1 VNVGLMSLGDQV
13 TDPVTG
19 TRQSA
24 AERHRAIV
32 DAAALADEVGF
43 GGVYVGEHH
52 GLEYTTSAPPV
63 VLAAIG
69 ERTRRLTLS
78 TAVTLAANLD
88 PVRVAEDYAT
98 VDALSGGRCEIVVGR
113 GNFFV
118 STYTLFGRRIE
129 DSHDLFAENV
139 ELLVQL
145 CSGKTVTWPGSAH
158 RAPITDFAV
167 QPPPVGPMPIWIGG
181 GASPDSLELAARL
194 GLDLM
199 LPSAF
204 GNPAQFVP
212 IVETYRERYAA
223 HGHSRTPRIGACW
236 HVNVAETSQAA
247 RTRWEPRYRA
257 YFELMK
263 EVIPR
268 VNPDPPAFLDKPFDF
283 ELLTTKG
290 PALVG
295 SPAEVA
301 DRLATSAAML
311 HADTNLIYLDMGG
324 QPRDEFLDMVELI
337 GDEVLP
343 QLSRA

>member
-1 VNVGLMSLGDQV
+1 MNVGLMSLGDQV

-19 TRQSA
+19 VRQSA

-32 DAAALADEVGF
+32 EAAAVADEVGF
-43 GGVYVGEHH
+43 DGIYVGEHH

-118 STYTLFGRRIE
+118 STYDLFGRDIS
-129 DSHDLFAENV
+129 DSHEVFGENV
-139 ELLVQL
+139 ELLVEL
-145 CSGKTVTWPGSAH
+145 CSGKSVTWPGSRH
-158 RAPITDFAV
+158 RAPIVDFTV
-167 QPPPVGPMPIWIGG
+167 QPPPVGPMPIWVGG
-181 GASPDSLELAARL
+181 GASPSSLELAARL
-194 GLDLM
+194 GLNLM

-204 GNPAQFVP
+204 GSPAQFVP
-212 IVETYRERYAA
+212 IVEQYRERYAA
-223 HGHSRTPRIGACW
+223 YGHSRIPRIGACW

-257 YFELMK
+257 YFELMA
-263 EVIPR
+263 EIIPR
-268 VNPDPPAFLDKPFDF
+268 VNPDPPPFLKKPFNF

-295 SPAEVA
+295 SPAEVTE
-301 DRLATSAAML
+301 RLALSAEML
-311 HADTNLIYLDMGG
+311 HADTNLLYLDMGG
-324 QPRDEFLDMVELI
+324 QPQDEFLDMVELI
-337 GDEVLP
+337 GEEVLP
-343 QLSRA
+343 RLP